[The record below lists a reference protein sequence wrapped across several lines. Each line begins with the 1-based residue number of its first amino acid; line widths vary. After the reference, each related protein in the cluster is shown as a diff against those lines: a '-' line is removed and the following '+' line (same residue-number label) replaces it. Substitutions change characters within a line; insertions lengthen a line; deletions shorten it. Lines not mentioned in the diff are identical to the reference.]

1 MSCVL
6 LTWGCVGTSQ
16 IPVEFGEVLLRNS
29 LRMRLESKVCV
40 RARACLRV
48 FLAFFD
54 TRRYRI
60 QVLLRS
66 VPLGILDAPLIDTP
80 RGEEPAASSS
90 SPQSTSPPGDA
101 PSTATGPA
109 GDSTGAGAGTNARAG
124 AGAGVGAG
132 AGGGAGAGAGAGAGG
147 TSTTSGDSDD
157 TPLERTVLPEAS
169 NFEAAWRSILGAG
182 SAVGSRL
189 VRQRTFR
196 HASGAGN
203 PATGPVRNAQKPGP
217 VPPPLGLGKR
227 AITMSAGTSK
237 EALALLASQW
247 VGLSPPQAQLL
258 VRAQRSASGKRKVPL
273 GSVTQLLQCVPLCS
287 HARAQRDCRVLSVG
301 CVRCVPGMQS
311 SMTLKTTYG
320 SSSCGSGSRCVRV
333 RVCCH
338 MPWSNS
344 FL

>member
-40 RARACLRV
+40 RARACLHV
-48 FLAFFD
+48 FSAFLD

-90 SPQSTSPPGDA
+90 TSPQSSSPPCDA
-101 PSTATGPA
+101 PSTATGS
-109 GDSTGAGAGTNARAG
+109 GGGSTGAGADTNAR

-273 GSVTQLLQCVPLCS
+273 GSVTQLLQCVPSCG
-287 HARAQRDCRVLSVG
+287 HTRAQCDCRVLSAG

-311 SMTLKTTYG
+311 SMTLKRTYG
-320 SSSCGSGSRCVRV
+320 SSLCGSGSRCVRV